1 MSVRIVSPI
10 PKHIC
15 VHKYIYFRV
24 AVVVVVF
31 IVLVFVVII
40 FAVVVFVAVE
50 VVFVLVVSAP
60 GVFAAVVVVIIII
73 IIIIIRYKTN
83 KDKNTLIL
91 QFINSTNEDAS

>member
-1 MSVRIVSPI
+1 M
-10 PKHIC
+10 
-15 VHKYIYFRV
+15 
-24 AVVVVVF
+24 VVF
-31 IVLVFVVII
+31 IVLVFVVVI
-40 FAVVVFVAVE
+40 FVVVVFVVVE

-91 QFINSTNEDAS
+91 QFIDSTNQEAIWVKIVNRVLFLHQVAALDGGKE